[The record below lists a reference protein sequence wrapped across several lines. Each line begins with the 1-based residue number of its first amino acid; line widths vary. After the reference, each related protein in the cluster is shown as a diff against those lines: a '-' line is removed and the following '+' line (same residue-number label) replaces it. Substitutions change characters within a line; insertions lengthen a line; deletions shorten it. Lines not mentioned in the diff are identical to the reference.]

1 MTLYEFASDTHEKGA
16 GYLKAN
22 WANNP
27 VYPINR
33 GEDDSEGL
41 KVSNYSITYD
51 VLANSHTVVFPKQVG
66 SRVYGI
72 YKVLKGETFDSSDLS
87 SRISVIYDPYEEGEN
102 AVLRIDDYDEYD
114 DLYDQELEGRKNK
127 LHQKGGKKGKGK
139 GHQSVHNKKYDMQQ
153 EFDESFDEYVFNLDK
168 LFPQKTQTNQNKKEN
183 YTKIESDKIFTQ
195 NNTQQ
200 TQENKREIVYGVN
213 SHEVK
218 GNMID
223 FDRVDN
229 IEKVE
234 NTYNGRQTFGI
245 KFLFTGK
252 KGLYK
257 TIWFNQ
263 NVRERDSVFNKEFGF
278 WKNLKNNK

>member
-1 MTLYEFASDTHEKGA
+1 MAKF
-16 GYLKAN
+16 
-22 WANNP
+22 
-27 VYPINR
+27 
-33 GEDDSEGL
+33 
-41 KVSNYSITYD
+41 
-51 VLANSHTVVFPKQVG
+51 
-66 SRVYGI
+66 
-72 YKVLKGETFDSSDLS
+72 
-87 SRISVIYDPYEEGEN
+87 
-102 AVLRIDDYDEYD
+102 RIDDYDEYD

-168 LFPQKTQTNQNKKEN
+168 LFPQKAQTNQNKKEV

-234 NTYNGRQTFGI
+234 NTYNGKQTFGI